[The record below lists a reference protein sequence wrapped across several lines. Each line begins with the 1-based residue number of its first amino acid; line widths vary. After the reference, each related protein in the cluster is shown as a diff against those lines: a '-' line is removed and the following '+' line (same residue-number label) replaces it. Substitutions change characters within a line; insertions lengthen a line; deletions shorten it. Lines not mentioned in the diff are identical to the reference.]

1 MVAIAGVVATIS
13 RALAQRLIDDGQVRL
28 AGQPIRKANH
38 RLRTGDVID
47 IVVPTQGHAP
57 TDPPAS

>member
-28 AGQPIRKANH
+28 AGH
-38 RLRTGDVID
+38 RSGK
-47 IVVPTQGHAP
+47 PTTACV
-57 TDPPAS
+57 SVM